1 MSAWP
6 HNTRA
11 APTPSA
17 NNDGGGASPPNRYR
31 CAKPSSWKNL
41 FTPKSLTITST
52 GAPKLCFAQNS
63 PKAFG
68 QHQTSV

>member
-52 GAPKLCFAQNS
+52 GAPKLCFEQNS

-68 QHQTSV
+68 QHHTNV